1 MYCLRCGK
9 DTNDENVFCDGC
21 LLLMEAYPVKPGTAI
36 HLPERKKQPEMKKQR
51 KVLSQAE
58 QLRRARFINRAL
70 GIFSL
75 LLVAVIAAAVTWY
88 FVFK

>member
-9 DTNDENVFCDGC
+9 DTQEENVFCDNC

-36 HLPERKKQPEMKKQR
+36 HLPERKKQPEIKKQR
-51 KVLSQAE
+51 KVVTQAE
-58 QLRRARFINRAL
+58 HLRRARAWNRVL

-75 LLVAVIAAAVTWY
+75 LLIAVIAAAITWY
-88 FVFK
+88 YIF